1 MSTPG
6 AAADSAA
13 LRSRLMTRAGADPH
27 PQADCTGR
35 DAGALDV
42 LVRPDASGWG
52 LAQGSSSRYENIA
65 RFRSELGLP
74 VDLPI
79 VMSGH
84 QAQVWHPGIL
94 AKLLALRAFA
104 QRRRACGVWLVVD
117 HDDHDPFT
125 VRAPI
130 IGADGRL
137 AVATFGP
144 QTGTE
149 GVPVCRR
156 AAWDPVEAWRVPD
169 GARAA
174 APGVEQG
181 LERVRAALARH
192 AAAENAGEQ
201 AARAA
206 WDLLPSGAGEGVIV
220 IHATALARTTLFAEL
235 VDRMQRD
242 PAACSDAHNSAVRGF
257 PRERIAPLG
266 DGELPLWSIG
276 AAMGAVR
283 KRVFAGERG
292 SRPGASAEG
301 EMLAPRALLLTGL
314 MRLAGCDLFVHGLG
328 GERYDRITERWL
340 GAWLSRALAPT
351 TMATATMRLRV
362 PGCWP
367 SPEEIA
373 RAAWA
378 AHRARHDPEMLG
390 DEARAARKRE
400 LLARIDAAPARS
412 ARRAGLFNE
421 LHDRLHDSERANA
434 AALTE
439 LDARAAAMKARAGEA
454 AIAADRTWAFP
465 LYEPEQLAAL
475 QHEIEA
481 RFA

>member
-1 MSTPG
+1 
-6 AAADSAA
+6 
-13 LRSRLMTRAGADPH
+13 MTRAGADPQ
-27 PQADCTGR
+27 PQADCTGS
-35 DAGALDV
+35 DAGAFGV
-42 LVRPDASGWG
+42 FFRPDPAAWR
-52 LAQGSSSRYENIA
+52 LAQGSSTRDENIA

-74 VDLPI
+74 IDRPI

-104 QRRRACGVWLVVD
+104 QRSGACGVWLVVD

-137 AVATFGP
+137 AVVTFGP
-144 QTGTE
+144 PPGAE

-156 AAWDPVEAWRVPD
+156 GAWNPDEAWRLPA

-174 APGVEQG
+174 APGVEAGTQ
-181 LERVRAALARH
+181 RIYAALARH

-201 AARAA
+201 TVRAA
-206 WDLLPSGAGEGVIV
+206 WDLLPDGAGEGIVV
-220 IHATALARTTLFAEL
+220 IHATALARTTLFGEL
-235 VDRMQRD
+235 VERMQRD
-242 PAACSDAHNSAVRGF
+242 PAACIAAHNAAVREF
-257 PRERIAPLG
+257 PNERIAPLG

-276 AAMGAVR
+276 AAMGSVR
-283 KRVFAGERG
+283 KRVFAGERA
-292 SRPGASAEG
+292 SRPGTSAEG
-301 EMLAPRALLLTGL
+301 EVLAPRALLLTGL

-340 GAWLSRALAPT
+340 GAWLSRTLAPT
-351 TMATATMRLRV
+351 VMATATVRLRV

-373 RAAWA
+373 RAAWT
-378 AHRARHDPEMLG
+378 AHRARHDPGAIG

-400 LLARIDAAPARS
+400 LLESIGAAPPRS
-412 ARRAGLFNE
+412 PERATLFDQ
-421 LHDRLHDSERANA
+421 LHDLLRESERANA
-434 AALTE
+434 AALAE
-439 LDARAAAMKARAGEA
+439 MDARAAAKRARAGEA

-465 LYEPEQLAAL
+465 LYEPDQLAAL
-475 QHEIEA
+475 QREIES

>member
-1 MSTPG
+1 MRV
-6 AAADSAA
+6 AAADDAA
-13 LRSRLMTRAGADPH
+13 KWWQLMMHRRTEEGTDCAGGDAGAAEVLLRPEGAAWS
-27 PQADCTGR
+27 PAWR
-35 DAGALDV
+35 AGALDV
-42 LVRPDASGWG
+42 HA
-52 LAQGSSSRYENIA
+52 A
-65 RFRSELGLP
+65 RFRRELGLP
-74 VDLPI
+74 TDRPV

-94 AKLLALRAFA
+94 AKLMALRACA
-104 QRRRACGVWLVVD
+104 RRAGAAAAWVVVD
-117 HDDHDPFT
+117 QDDHDPFA
-125 VRAPI
+125 VRAPVV
-130 IGADGRL
+130 GGDGRL

-144 QTGTE
+144 PTGAE

-156 AAWDPVEAWRVPD
+156 EAWDPGEAWRLPA

-174 APGVEQG
+174 AAGVAPG
-181 LERVRAALARH
+181 LERIRTAMARH

-201 AARAA
+201 VARAA
-206 WDLLPSGAGEGVIV
+206 WDLLPDGAGEGVV
-220 IHATALARTTLFAEL
+220 VVHATALARTTLFAEL
-235 VDRMQRD
+235 VERMERA
-242 PAACSDAHNSAVRGF
+242 PGACIEAHNAAVREF

-283 KRVFAGERG
+283 KRVFAGERA
-292 SRPGASAEG
+292 SRPGASADG
-301 EMLAPRALLLTGL
+301 EVLAPRALLLTGL

-340 GAWLSRALAPT
+340 GAWLSRTLAPT

-378 AHRARHDPEMLG
+378 AHRARHDPGMLG
-390 DEARAARKRE
+390 DGARAARKRE
-400 LLARIDAAPARS
+400 LMASIDAAPARS
-412 ARRAGLFNE
+412 APRAEVFN
-421 LHDRLHDSERANA
+421 RLHELLQESERANA
-434 AALTE
+434 AALAE
-439 LDARAAAMKARAGEA
+439 LDARAAAMRARAGEA
-454 AIAADRTWAFP
+454 VIAADRTWAFP

-475 QHEIEA
+475 QREIEE